1 MVGSGLLNTVVITLN
16 TLIETVHGDEVNDE
30 RSFQRRFTC
39 DMYMVFP

>member
-1 MVGSGLLNTVVITLN
+1 MVGSGLWIIVILTRD

-39 DMYMVFP
+39 DMDMVFP